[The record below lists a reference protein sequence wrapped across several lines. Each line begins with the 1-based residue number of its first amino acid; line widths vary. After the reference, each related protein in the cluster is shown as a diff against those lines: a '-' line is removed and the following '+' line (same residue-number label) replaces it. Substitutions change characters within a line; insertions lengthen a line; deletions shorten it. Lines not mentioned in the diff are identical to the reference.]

1 MLKYRWLSV
10 WFVLSLILVLV
21 GLWRLRVFTG
31 EDGVVP
37 FRDEYLPPR
46 LDLSGADGDY
56 RIDSAPGSVAAGP
69 GITGSGVTDSGAT
82 GSGATGSGAAG
93 SVAAERA
100 DGVMVA
106 TNYQEAL
113 RNRQLGRLEERW
125 KGEEVA
131 EGWTIETTRWL
142 DDEFEKRGIP
152 GRLEQPDCRKS
163 LCKLRIVFDDPSD
176 AGKIYAV
183 NLDPRTNWYT
193 DFRVVGGQMVVTAYL
208 GAPGENLRQIINDP
222 FAR

>member
-1 MLKYRWLSV
+1 MSKYRL
-10 WFVLSLILVLV
+10 VLSIILVLV
-21 GLWRLRVFTG
+21 GLWMWRVLTG
-31 EDGVVP
+31 EDGVVS
-37 FRDEYLPPR
+37 FRDEYLSPR
-46 LDLSGADGDY
+46 LDLSGADGGY
-56 RIDSAPGSVAAGP
+56 RIDSAPGPGAAGP
-69 GITGSGVTDSGAT
+69 GIIGSGAVGSGAA

-93 SVAAERA
+93 SGVAERV
-100 DGVMVA
+100 DGVTVA

-131 EGWTIETTRWL
+131 EGWTIETSRWL
-142 DDEFEKRGIP
+142 DDEFERRGIP